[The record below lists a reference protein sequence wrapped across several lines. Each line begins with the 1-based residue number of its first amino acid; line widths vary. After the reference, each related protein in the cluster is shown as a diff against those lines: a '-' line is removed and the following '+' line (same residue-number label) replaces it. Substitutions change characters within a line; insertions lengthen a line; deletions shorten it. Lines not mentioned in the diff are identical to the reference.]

1 MKISFLLLNSIR
13 FKNSRKGS
21 FPYSQLCDCF
31 RDIKRREAAR
41 QYFRDL
47 QFDKRNF
54 AGRRKQKVF
63 EMNANS
69 NNQIF
74 IVDVGAGLSQPVNAA
89 LAGNVRRRIKVN
101 IGRSK
106 SDFDPNHEHFVLKK
120 HERGK

>member
-1 MKISFLLLNSIR
+1 M
-13 FKNSRKGS
+13 
-21 FPYSQLCDCF
+21 
-31 RDIKRREAAR
+31 
-41 QYFRDL
+41 
-47 QFDKRNF
+47 
-54 AGRRKQKVF
+54 F

-89 LAGNVRRRIKVN
+89 AAGNVRRRIKVN